1 MDQGSLLTIDVLL
14 TDPAD
19 IEGGVL
25 QTLEA
30 DDQLRGH
37 AWERGDALVFLSH
50 KYHTLCRNQGLYGQ
64 LARGPC
70 GGLAEARR
78 SSGQP
83 EACSGANLSL
93 PATVRSFDIRYHCV
107 SELTRGTRQVLVC
120 ELWQGTENPS
130 PSRDEEHRWR
140 GEWKDE
146 WRGGAA
152 EAEVL

>member
-50 KYHTLCRNQGLYGQ
+50 KYHTLCRKQGLCGQ
-64 LARGPC
+64 LARPMW
-70 GGLAEARR
+70 LI
-78 SSGQP
+78 
-83 EACSGANLSL
+83 
-93 PATVRSFDIRYHCV
+93 D
-107 SELTRGTRQVLVC
+107 RGWPKLGV
-120 ELWQGTENPS
+120 
-130 PSRDEEHRWR
+130 
-140 GEWKDE
+140 
-146 WRGGAA
+146 A
-152 EAEVL
+152 

>member
-50 KYHTLCRNQGLYGQ
+50 KYHTLCRKQGLCGQ
-64 LARGPC
+64 LAHVADWPR
-70 GGLAEARR
+70 LAEARGSLR
-78 SSGQP
+78 RALALIYASESQLV
-83 EACSGANLSL
+83 EAC
-93 PATVRSFDIRYHCV
+93 ATLFS
-107 SELTRGTRQVLVC
+107 T
-120 ELWQGTENPS
+120 
-130 PSRDEEHRWR
+130 
-140 GEWKDE
+140 
-146 WRGGAA
+146 
-152 EAEVL
+152 